1 MSRVMIGY
9 RIFFNIG
16 WEGVSIRKWRSTFSI
31 SCLLKPLLPISCII
45 ASKSIIY
52 TVFIALY
59 RGEEAKNV
67 DRLLISTLISF
78 EYFRISN

>member
-1 MSRVMIGY
+1 MSRVMIGF
-9 RIFFNIG
+9 RIFFYIG
-16 WEGVSIRKWRSTFSI
+16 GKEWRSTFSR
-31 SCLLKPLLPISCII
+31 SCLLKPLLPISCKI
-45 ASKSIIY
+45 AAKSIIY

-67 DRLLISTLISF
+67 DRLLIFTLISF